1 MEEHEE
7 KETRT
12 GQMTCSICD
21 GDFNLQKEG
30 GVAGYFGVCP
40 VAFCV
45 WCYSSLVDMVRQGCT
60 HCHDEDGR
68 TVTIQ

>member
-1 MEEHEE
+1 MEAHEE

-21 GDFNLQKEG
+21 GSFNLQKEG
-30 GVAGYFGVCP
+30 GVAGYFGICP

-45 WCYSSLVDMVRQGCT
+45 WCYSSIVDMVQQGCV
-60 HCHDEDGR
+60 HCHDEDDQI
-68 TVTIQ
+68 VTIQ

>member
-1 MEEHEE
+1 
-7 KETRT
+7 
-12 GQMTCSICD
+12 MTCSICD
-21 GDFNLQKEG
+21 EPFHLQEEG

-45 WCYSSLVDMVRQGCT
+45 WCYSSLVDMVQQGCL
-60 HCHDEDGR
+60 HCRDEEDQ